1 MSFGNVCV
9 YPKLSFSEVFL
20 LQILKSPHLVKNG
33 CKPEPGWD
41 KTEEE
46 RANEKAGYSFINSQL
61 LKSLPEFNKTFLQ
74 YGFQVR
80 KRAVGRCVQ
89 GAAER
94 TLWSGVPSL
103 HHQGPPQVHH
113 AGHLADGDTG
123 QVKLSQATIFHLDVS
138 IRFAKH
144 QQSQVAKVL
153 LDGLYDGN
161 SNLAQLRTRQHV
173 MKKVDLTSWLFPL
186 LLLLFLPW
194 LIFKVWEKVTDNWQS
209 FLAEPV
215 QGEKQV
221 GFNRFLKHQPTF
233 LWKSHF
239 WWTLYKYFL
248 NLSQHHI
255 CIVE

>member
-1 MSFGNVCV
+1 MCPRCCWMDSM
-9 YPKLSFSEVFL
+9 
-20 LQILKSPHLVKNG
+20 IRSP
-33 CKPEPGWD
+33 PSP
-41 KTEEE
+41 
-46 RANEKAGYSFINSQL
+46 
-61 LKSLPEFNKTFLQ
+61 
-74 YGFQVR
+74 
-80 KRAVGRCVQ
+80 
-89 GAAER
+89 
-94 TLWSGVPSL
+94 WSGATTSCRTSGRWW
-103 HHQGPPQVHH
+103 HR
-113 AGHLADGDTG
+113 TG
-123 QVKLSQATIFHLDVS
+123 QALSSKATIFHLVS

-221 GFNRFLKHQPTF
+221 GFDRFLKHQPTF
-233 LWKSHF
+233 HQNPISGEPYTNIVWIYHNIIYLCGINFLFVCIGALCWGWSIISSGQVGLLDGSRIFLFYIWHSVVRKHIFLDGIDAWVEFISNSHRSP
-239 WWTLYKYFL
+239 L
-248 NLSQHHI
+248 NHEENQP
-255 CIVE
+255 VAGEAR